1 MRSPQPC
8 PNDRGPM
15 IRVVE
20 GGAGDVAGMMTIMH
34 DAFDPRFGEAWTAA
48 QCLSSLV
55 MPDCQLLLAKEADA
69 ICGFAMSR
77 WVLDHQELLMIGVA
91 QRLQGQHIGQLL
103 LSETIHRARQ
113 AGRTKIFLEV
123 RDGNKAHD
131 FYQKHG
137 FTSIGRRKNYYK
149 NAEGISPDAIT
160 MLLEL

>member
-1 MRSPQPC
+1 
-8 PNDRGPM
+8 M
-15 IRVVE
+15 IRGVE
-20 GGAGDVAGMMTIMH
+20 GGAVDIAAMMAIMH

-55 MPDCQLLLAKEADA
+55 MPDCELLLAKDSDTF
-69 ICGFAMSR
+69 CGFAMSR

-91 QRLQGQHIGQLL
+91 RRFQGQDIGKLL

-123 RDGNKAHD
+123 RDGNNAHG
-131 FYQKHG
+131 FYLKSG

>member
-1 MRSPQPC
+1 
-8 PNDRGPM
+8 
-15 IRVVE
+15 
-20 GGAGDVAGMMTIMH
+20 
-34 DAFDPRFGEAWTAA
+34 
-48 QCLSSLV
+48 
-55 MPDCQLLLAKEADA
+55 
-69 ICGFAMSR
+69 MSR

>member
-1 MRSPQPC
+1 
-8 PNDRGPM
+8 
-15 IRVVE
+15 
-20 GGAGDVAGMMTIMH
+20 MMTIMH

-55 MPDCQLLLAKEADA
+55 MPDCELLLAKDSYA

-91 QRLQGQHIGQLL
+91 RRFQGQDIGKLL

-123 RDGNKAHD
+123 RDGNNAHG
-131 FYQKHG
+131 FYLKSG

>member
-1 MRSPQPC
+1 
-8 PNDRGPM
+8 M

-20 GGAGDVAGMMTIMH
+20 GGAADIAAMMTIMR

-55 MPDCQLLLAKEADA
+55 MPDCELLLAKDSDSF
-69 ICGFAMSR
+69 CGFAMSR

-91 QRLQGQHIGQLL
+91 QRFQGQDIGKLL

-123 RDGNKAHD
+123 RDGNNAHG
-131 FYQKHG
+131 FYLKSG

>member
-1 MRSPQPC
+1 
-8 PNDRGPM
+8 M

-20 GGAGDVAGMMTIMH
+20 GGAVDIAAMMAIMH

-55 MPDCQLLLAKEADA
+55 MPDCELLLAKDSDSF
-69 ICGFAMSR
+69 CGFAMSR

-91 QRLQGQHIGQLL
+91 RRFQGQDIGKLL

-123 RDGNKAHD
+123 RDGNNAHG
-131 FYQKHG
+131 FYLKSG

>member
-1 MRSPQPC
+1 
-8 PNDRGPM
+8 
-15 IRVVE
+15 
-20 GGAGDVAGMMTIMH
+20 MMTIMH

-55 MPDCQLLLAKEADA
+55 MPDCELLLAKDSDA

-91 QRLQGQHIGQLL
+91 RRFQGQDIGKLL

-123 RDGNKAHD
+123 RDGNNAHG
-131 FYQKHG
+131 FYLKSG